1 MATRILT
8 EGNFDEVVNG
18 NDVVFVCF
26 CDSSSSACR
35 RFAPSFEASSNE
47 HLDVVYGT
55 VDVEAEH
62 GLAAA
67 LAANASNAP
76 RRNDDCE
83 IFMSSPHA
91 SHLTPHTCFQA
102 AFPGRWPILAS
113 RSRTPIIRSMN
124 SRFSW

>member
-8 EGNFDEVVNG
+8 EANFDEVVNG

-26 CDSSSSACR
+26 CDSSSGACR

-67 LAANASNAP
+67 ANISRRPTIMAYRKGVLVYSQPDGLPPQALDDVVTQVKAIDLDEGGKDLDQARNQLA
-76 RRNDDCE
+76 
-83 IFMSSPHA
+83 
-91 SHLTPHTCFQA
+91 
-102 AFPGRWPILAS
+102 
-113 RSRTPIIRSMN
+113 
-124 SRFSW
+124 